1 MFTKKL
7 VALSLLAVT
16 AAGFAAN
23 AVFAAAETPERGT
36 ITISTTANTELQPDI
51 AEISIAVETSDT
63 KSLQKATEENKLI
76 SDKVYSALSSMINKE
91 NGDYVKT
98 ENFNASPIYNYN
110 NNKKTLS
117 KYQVSNNIIVRT
129 KSIKD
134 TGKMIDKAI
143 SLGATNINDLRFSV
157 SSYDKQCNDLLS
169 IATKK
174 AYTRANLIAAAT
186 GSSLNGI
193 KTINGSCS
201 TNENAPIQYRLMAKN
216 MLSDAASGSSNRE
229 SSTIPI
235 QSGVIKIFANINSTF
250 FVK

>member
-1 MFTKKL
+1 
-7 VALSLLAVT
+7 
-16 AAGFAAN
+16 
-23 AVFAAAETPERGT
+23 
-36 ITISTTANTELQPDI
+36 
-51 AEISIAVETSDT
+51 
-63 KSLQKATEENKLI
+63 
-76 SDKVYSALSSMINKE
+76 
-91 NGDYVKT
+91 
-98 ENFNASPIYNYN
+98 
-110 NNKKTLS
+110 
-117 KYQVSNNIIVRT
+117 
-129 KSIKD
+129 
-134 TGKMIDKAI
+134 MIDKAI
-143 SLGATNINDLRFSV
+143 SPGATNINDLRFSV

-216 MLSDAASGSSNRE
+216 MLSDAASGSSAAE